1 MVKHTVFSLALQ
13 KLGEAE
19 YQEDSPTQ
27 KVCEFWY
34 KHVLALACARYN
46 WTFLSLEGELKEGKE
61 VGDVVIYRRPV
72 GCLKLTYVCKPDG
85 TRVEDWRLV
94 ARGIVVPKR
103 YVPKEEEGLIR
114 VRYQTDLAAAEGSLP
129 DYTPEFNEGVLC
141 LLASKMAM
149 KITSEPKLA
158 QQLEMES
165 EGHFMRAL
173 THDRQQDASNAITHW
188 YPKDGRGMRRYP
200 TTTFR

>member
-1 MVKHTVFSLALQ
+1 MDKHTVFSLALQ

-19 YQEDSPTQ
+19 YQEGSPTQ

-46 WTFLSLEGELKEGKE
+46 WTFLARETELSEGREEGN
-61 VGDVVIYRRPV
+61 VRVYRRPV

-85 TRVEDWRLV
+85 TKVEDWRLTTE
-94 ARGIVVPKR
+94 GIVVPVR
-103 YVPKEEEGLIR
+103 YVPKEGAIR

-129 DYTPEFNEGVLC
+129 DYAPEFNEGVLC

-149 KITSEPKLA
+149 KVASDPKLG

-165 EGHFMRAL
+165 EAHFMRAL
-173 THDRQQDASNAITHW
+173 THDRQQDASNAIV
-188 YPKDGRGMRRYP
+188 RGYSREKKRSF
-200 TTTFR
+200 TTTSFC